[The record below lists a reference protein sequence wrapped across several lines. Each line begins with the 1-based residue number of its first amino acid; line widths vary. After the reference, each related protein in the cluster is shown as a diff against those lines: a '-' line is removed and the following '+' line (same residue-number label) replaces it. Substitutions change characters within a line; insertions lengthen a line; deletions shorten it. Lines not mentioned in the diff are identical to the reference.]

1 MVFRR
6 AGDHENN
13 DHEYAEIVDEA
24 VEATEILDEGGPE
37 ASSLG
42 V

>member
-1 MVFRR
+1 MVLRR
-6 AGDHENN
+6 VGDQKND

-24 VEATEILDEGGPE
+24 VEATEILDEGGQE